1 MYGIIFQNLK
11 KCFVI
16 KEDKMKKI
24 DVNIS
29 EEDME
34 QLRSGEHFNW
44 NFDGVEVHLFMG
56 EEED

>member
-1 MYGIIFQNLK
+1 
-11 KCFVI
+11 
-16 KEDKMKKI
+16 MKKI

-56 EEED
+56 EEEDLNGRRKL